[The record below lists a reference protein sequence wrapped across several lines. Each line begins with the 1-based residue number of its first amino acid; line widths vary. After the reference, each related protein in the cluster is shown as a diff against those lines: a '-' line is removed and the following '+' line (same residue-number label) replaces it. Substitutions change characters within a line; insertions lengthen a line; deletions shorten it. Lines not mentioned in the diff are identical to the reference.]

1 MRKEITA
8 FFAQLR
14 TTKNDPL
21 VIDSFEQLIQGF
33 EREARTSR
41 QWEEFLMG
49 VASIVGRDDRTL
61 KEKRDALIAFGLQ
74 CGLMGHA

>member
-1 MRKEITA
+1 MRKEIRD

-14 TTKNDPL
+14 TTKNDPQ
-21 VIDSFEQLIQGF
+21 VIDSFEQLIQRW
-33 EREARTSR
+33 ELEARTNR

-61 KEKRDALIAFGLQ
+61 KEKRDALIAFGLNNEQ
-74 CGLMGHA
+74 PGHA